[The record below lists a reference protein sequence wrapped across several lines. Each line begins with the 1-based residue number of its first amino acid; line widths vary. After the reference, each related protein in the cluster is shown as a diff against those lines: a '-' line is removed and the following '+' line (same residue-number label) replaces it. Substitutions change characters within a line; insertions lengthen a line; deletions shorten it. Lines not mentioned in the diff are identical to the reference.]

1 MTGPFIVVS
10 RSRPKPGK
18 GDPYAAWCEEFMPFV
33 EENEPRMLALNI
45 YESEDHTSSVVVQV
59 HPDAESM
66 EYHLKLFAEK
76 LSEMFDFID
85 VEGVE
90 LYGPVSPALNE
101 WVTHGIEGLPVTQHP
116 VHRAGFTRL
125 QGA

>member
-1 MTGPFIVVS
+1 MTGPFIVIS
-10 RSRPKPGK
+10 RSRAKPGK
-18 GDPYAAWCEEFMPFV
+18 AEPYARWCEEFTPLA
-33 EENEPRMLALNI
+33 EENEPRLLAFNI
-45 YESEDHTSSVVVQV
+45 YESEDHESSVVVQV

-66 EYHLKLFAEK
+66 EYHLKLFGEK
-76 LSEMFDFID
+76 VTEVFDFVD

-90 LYGPVSPALNE
+90 LYGALSSALLE
-101 WVTHGIEGLPVTQHP
+101 WVNHGIQGLPITQHP

>member
-1 MTGPFIVVS
+1 MTGPFIVIS
-10 RSRPKPGK
+10 RSRSKPGRAE
-18 GDPYAAWCEEFMPFV
+18 PYAAWCEAFTPLV
-33 EENEPRMLALNI
+33 EENEPRLLAFNI

-76 LSEMFDFID
+76 VGEVFDYVD

-90 LYGPVSPALNE
+90 LYGPPSPALTD
-101 WVTHGIEGLPVTQHP
+101 WVNHGIEGLPVTQHP